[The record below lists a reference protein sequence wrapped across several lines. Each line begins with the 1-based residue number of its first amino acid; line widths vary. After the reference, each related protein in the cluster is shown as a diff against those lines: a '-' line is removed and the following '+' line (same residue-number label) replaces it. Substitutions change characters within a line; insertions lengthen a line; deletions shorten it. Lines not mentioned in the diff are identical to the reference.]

1 MRAVEG
7 EIISTA
13 KFHFPA
19 AGIISGSSGSGKT
32 SFAFQ
37 LIKHQHFTKR
47 IKHVY
52 YFGCTLG
59 EELDWHNMLEE
70 VTVTYASGLPTA
82 KFFET
87 VRKRSIIIID
97 DQYEDA
103 VREPEIARAFK
114 VYRRHNNFSIFLITQ
129 VV

>member
-7 EIISTA
+7 ELISTA

-37 LIKHQHFTKR
+37 LVKNQHFTKR

-52 YFGCTLG
+52 YFGVTPG
-59 EELDWHNMLEE
+59 DELDWHNMLDG
-70 VTVTYASGLPTA
+70 VTVTYSSGLPTA

-87 VRKRSIIIID
+87 VRKKSIIIID

-114 VYRRHNNFSIFLITQ
+114 VYRRHKSFSIFLITQ
-129 VV
+129 V